1 MQDAASDTRHLQV
14 PDDPPSSPTMYISHP
29 TIASEPYR
37 TGIWTEP
44 DPACAPTQAAFRPP
58 HHLLVSL
65 GLLLAIVQSRI
76 TLTVLCICARKA
88 VLGLGCRCNIEKNP
102 CRARSRAPVCPACS
116 WRTVSRLLSTRLR
129 VSRDIV
135 GHPACAMIPASGRG
149 KAVEQ
154 YGISAKMC
162 QKKPGS
168 SGTRGTNAACAAK
181 LENWTWSTLVHIYYI
196 YRPWE

>member
-1 MQDAASDTRHLQV
+1 MPLPRPHFA
-14 PDDPPSSPTMYISHP
+14 
-29 TIASEPYR
+29 
-37 TGIWTEP
+37 
-44 DPACAPTQAAFRPP
+44 PP